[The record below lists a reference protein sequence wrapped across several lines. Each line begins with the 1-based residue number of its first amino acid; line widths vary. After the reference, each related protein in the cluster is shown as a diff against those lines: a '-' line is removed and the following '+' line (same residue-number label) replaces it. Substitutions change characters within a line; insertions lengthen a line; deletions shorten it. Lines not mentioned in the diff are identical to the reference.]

1 MKLWFNIVSMD
12 RESPV
17 FFFVRMESTL
27 FFPYNGDTIVLEG
40 FPDFPGEIK
49 SLGAWGGDFILAAS
63 S

>member
-40 FPDFPGEIK
+40 SIEIVEYRRISK
-49 SLGAWGGDFILAAS
+49 TYSTS
-63 S
+63 